1 MLLLLQVESRFRNFS
16 SSNFH
21 MLLLYPRIIIIL
33 FAELL
38 NFDYL
43 SRKRKNPSIKILD
56 HAVAD
61 AVGAV
66 AAVAA
71 DAVDVVA
78 AVIFILTILISQLN
92 YQ

>member
-1 MLLLLQVESRFRNFS
+1 
-16 SSNFH
+16 
-21 MLLLYPRIIIIL
+21 MLLLYTRIIAIL
-33 FAELL
+33 FAKLL

-56 HAVAD
+56 NAVAD

-78 AVIFILTILISQLN
+78 AVIFILTILINQLN